1 MKNIYLFLF
10 TIISS
15 SIFAQAYSGPESV
28 EYDYAN
34 SRWLIANT
42 SSHQVLARSTSGVL
56 SIFATGL
63 VSGPYGIEIVGDVLY
78 CCSGSSIKGY
88 NLSDG
93 VNVFNL
99 NVGGTFLNGL
109 THDNSGNLYTTDFS
123 AKKIIKINI
132 AAQTFTTIA
141 TSLPQ
146 SPNGIIF
153 NEATNSCVFV
163 NWGSNAP
170 IKSINLDTNVVT
182 TLLST
187 TMSNC
192 DGIAK
197 DASGNYY
204 ISNWGM
210 QNVLKYNSNFSN
222 NAEIVISGLSSPAD
236 IFINTIDNVLGI
248 PNSGNNTV
256 TFFELPAL
264 STPSNE
270 NSFLDS
276 VIIYPNPITALSVLK
291 VELPEEMKV
300 TAKIVDIQ
308 GRIIADLISKDTV
321 LQNSSIQMNV
331 DNLNSG
337 IYFVIFNANE
347 LSKTIS
353 FIVN

>member
-1 MKNIYLFLF
+1 MKNIYLLIC
-10 TIISS
+10 TLLSS
-15 SIFAQAYSGPESV
+15 LIFAQTYSGPESV
-28 EYDYAN
+28 EYDYVN

-42 SSHQVLARSTSGVL
+42 SSHQVLARNSSGVL
-56 SIFATGL
+56 SVFATGL

-93 VNVFNL
+93 ANVFNL

-109 THDNSGNLYTTDFS
+109 THDNSGNLYATDFS

-132 AAQTFTTIA
+132 ATQTFSTIA

-170 IKSINLDTNVVT
+170 VKSINLDTNVVT

-197 DASGNYY
+197 DAAGNYF

-210 QNVLKYNSNFSN
+210 QNVVKYNSNFSN
-222 NAEIVISGLSSPAD
+222 TAQIVTSGLSSPAD
-236 IFINTIDNVLGI
+236 IFINTVDNVLGI

-256 TFFELPAL
+256 TFFQLPNL
-264 STPSNE
+264 SSEAFESSILN
-270 NSFLDS
+270 S
-276 VIIYPNPITALSVLK
+276 VIIYPNPITALSILK

-300 TAKIVDIQ
+300 TVKIVDIQ
-308 GRIIADLISKDTV
+308 GRSIADLISKDTV
-321 LQNSSIQMNV
+321 LQNGSIQMNV
-331 DNLNSG
+331 DQLNSG
-337 IYFVIFNANE
+337 IYFVVFKANE

-353 FIVN
+353 FIVK

>member
-1 MKNIYLFLF
+1 MKNIYLLLF
-10 TIISS
+10 TLLSS
-15 SIFAQAYSGPESV
+15 SIFSQSYSGPESV
-28 EYDYAN
+28 EYDFAN
-34 SRWLIANT
+34 NRWLIANT
-42 SSHQVLARSTSGVL
+42 SSHQVLARNSAGVL
-56 SIFATGL
+56 SVFASGL
-63 VSGPYGIEIVGDVLY
+63 VSGPYGIEIVGEVLY

-93 VNVFNL
+93 ANVFNL
-99 NVGGTFLNGL
+99 DVGGSFLNGL
-109 THDNSGNLYTTDFS
+109 THDNSGNLFVTDFS

-132 AAQTFTTIA
+132 ATQTFTTIA
-141 TSLPQ
+141 TSLSQ

-170 IKSINLDTNVVT
+170 IKSVNLDTNVVT

-187 TMSNC
+187 TLSNC

-210 QNVLKYNSNFSN
+210 QNVVKYNSNFSN
-222 NAEIVISGLSSPAD
+222 TAEIVTSGLSNPAD

-256 TFFELPAL
+256 TFFTLPSL
-264 STPSNE
+264 SAPSFD
-270 NSFLDS
+270 NSILNS
-276 VIIYPNPITALSVLK
+276 VIIYPNPITELSVLK
-291 VELPEEMKV
+291 VELPKEMKV
-300 TAKIVDIQ
+300 MAKIIDIQ

-321 LQNSSIQMNV
+321 LQNGSIQMNT
-331 DNLNSG
+331 NSLNSG
-337 IYFVIFNANE
+337 IYFVVFSANE
-347 LSKTIS
+347 ISKTLS
-353 FIVN
+353 FIVK